1 LWLTPDFIPEIN
13 HRQCGNPGN
22 LSCLKRKLG
31 NWQGFTGNIG
41 AWYLPRHSLYISQIR
56 RVWLTRSK
64 APLLKDLITSMLA
77 KPSRSEETLLFAKN
91 FLQHPRMLG
100 SLIPSSRF
108 LIDRLLSRVDW
119 KRAKTI
125 VEYGPGVGTITAHI
139 LSRMSSDARLVVFEM
154 NEDFVHY
161 LARAFPDPR
170 LHVVH
175 GSAETVQREL
185 DRLKLDGADYIISGI
200 PYTTMPVELRE
211 KIMRESREALNPGG
225 AALVYQFTRAVLPYL
240 RSHFH
245 QIDQDFEP
253 RNILPARLF
262 YCT

>member
-1 LWLTPDFIPEIN
+1 
-13 HRQCGNPGN
+13 
-22 LSCLKRKLG
+22 
-31 NWQGFTGNIG
+31 
-41 AWYLPRHSLYISQIR
+41 
-56 RVWLTRSK
+56 
-64 APLLKDLITSMLA
+64 
-77 KPSRSEETLLFAKN
+77 
-91 FLQHPRMLG
+91 
-100 SLIPSSRF
+100 
-108 LIDRLLSRVDW
+108 
-119 KRAKTI
+119 
-125 VEYGPGVGTITAHI
+125 
-139 LSRMSSDARLVVFEM
+139 M

-161 LARAFPDPR
+161 LGRAFPDPR

-175 GSAETVQREL
+175 GSAENVQREL

-240 RSHFH
+240 KCHFH
-245 QIDQDFEP
+245 QIDQEYEP

>member
-1 LWLTPDFIPEIN
+1 M
-13 HRQCGNPGN
+13 
-22 LSCLKRKLG
+22 
-31 NWQGFTGNIG
+31 QG
-41 AWYLPRHSLYISQIR
+41 
-56 RVWLTRSK
+56 
-64 APLLKDLITSMLA
+64 

-91 FLQHPRMLG
+91 FIQHPRMLG

-108 LIDRLLSRVDW
+108 LIDRLLSKIDW
-119 KRAKTI
+119 SRASTI
-125 VEYGPGVGTITAHI
+125 VEYGPGVGTITSHI
-139 LSRMSSDARLVVFEM
+139 LARMRPDARLVVFEM
-154 NEDFVHY
+154 NEDFVAY
-161 LARAFPDPR
+161 LTRCFPDKR

-175 GSAETVQREL
+175 GSAESVQREL

-200 PYTTMPVELRE
+200 PFTTMPIELRE